1 MKKSA
6 TPPNISCLLNG
17 KEDTRDTRDTRD
29 RGDTVDIG
37 NTRDTRDREDT
48 VDIGNTRRQKEHKG
62 NNGTQ
67 VTQGNTEETVNT
79 R

>member
-17 KEDTRDTRDTRD
+17 KEDTRDTRE
-29 RGDTVDIG
+29 RG
-37 NTRDTRDREDT
+37 DT

-62 NNGTQ
+62 NNETQ
-67 VTQGNTEETVNT
+67 ATQGNTEETGNT

>member
-17 KEDTRDTRDTRD
+17 KEDTRDTRD

-48 VDIGNTRRQKEHKG
+48 VDIGNTRRQKDHKG

-67 VTQGNTEETVNT
+67 ATQGNTEETVNT

>member
-17 KEDTRDTRDTRD
+17 KEDTRDRRD
-29 RGDTVDIG
+29 RGDTVVIG
-37 NTRDTRDREDT
+37 NTRDTRDRGDM

-67 VTQGNTEETVNT
+67 VTQGNTEETGNT

>member
-17 KEDTRDTRDTRD
+17 KEDTRDTRD

-37 NTRDTRDREDT
+37 NTRDTRERGCT
-48 VDIGNTRRQKEHKG
+48 VVDIRNTRRKKEHKG

-67 VTQGNTEETVNT
+67 ATH
-79 R
+79 

>member
-1 MKKSA
+1 M
-6 TPPNISCLLNG
+6 G
-17 KEDTRDTRDTRD
+17 
-29 RGDTVDIG
+29 
-37 NTRDTRDREDT
+37 DT

-67 VTQGNTEETVNT
+67 ATQGNTEETGNT

>member
-17 KEDTRDTRDTRD
+17 KEDTRD

-37 NTRDTRDREDT
+37 NTRDTRERGGT
-48 VDIGNTRRQKEHKG
+48 VDIGNTRRKKG
-62 NNGTQ
+62 T
-67 VTQGNTEETVNT
+67 
-79 R
+79 